1 MEYAVTNSFDADIE
15 HHTIQIPANTI
26 PNVPLQ
32 LKKKLFVLSRLTR
45 FCIFSFTYCNAIR
58 TLIPDSTTIGNKQ

>member
-32 LKKKLFVLSRLTR
+32 LKRKLFVLSRFLRLDFVFFPSLTAMR
-45 FCIFSFTYCNAIR
+45 
-58 TLIPDSTTIGNKQ
+58 LGH